1 MLFTRT
7 IRSKMITGLS
17 LILIMLVILILSG
30 IPGLDSHR
38 NTVRDMSRDIKMMPR
53 RANLNRSVALLFKP
67 LLMRISN
74 TKEAAH
80 LQQQEFAKGLQDVR
94 DSIVTFRQ
102 RYEELPQSPN
112 VQRRKEF
119 VNSQLYDID
128 QRLARLDK
136 MQVSLREPAKRNL
149 ILYQMIA
156 EVGQLEVLVQQIPN
170 SQLSMNQLLDRA
182 HRSYKVRFWW
192 VSGTSA
198 FAAFLFLMLARYSY
212 YHVYCPITK
221 LHSGARRVANGD
233 FGYRVDLGDADD
245 EMSELAEDFNKMT
258 ARLLEKSENLE
269 QQVRMQFDQLTRS
282 ERLAGIGF
290 LSAGVA
296 HEINNP
302 LSAITMASESI
313 LNTLNS
319 TSNKPSLEDCEVMQ
333 EYMKMIQIESSRC
346 VTITR
351 KLKEFARGGGE
362 DERREVDLREIIQE
376 VLSMVSHMKQYDNRK
391 IIFDDKVPSYILA
404 NRAEIKQVVLNLI
417 ANGLEAMEGGEG
429 LTISICE
436 QIDTVTLTFED
447 EGCGMTSEVLEH
459 LFDPF
464 FTSRKSGKGTGL
476 GMSISNRIVSDHGG
490 TLEVASPGKEQ
501 GSTVTLQLPKK
512 GEVVRNAA

>member
-1 MLFTRT
+1 
-7 IRSKMITGLS
+7 MITGLS

-67 LLMRISN
+67 LLMPVSN

-80 LQQQEFAKGLQDVR
+80 LQQQEFAKGIQDVR
-94 DSIVTFRQ
+94 NSILTFRQ
-102 RYEELPQSPN
+102 RYEEIPQSPN
-112 VQRRKEF
+112 VQRRKDF
-119 VNSQLYDID
+119 INSQLYDID
-128 QRLARLDK
+128 QRLIRLDK
-136 MQVSLREPAKRNL
+136 MQASLGQPAKRNL

-156 EVGQLEVLVQQIPN
+156 EVGQLEVLVQQIPD
-170 SQLSMNQLLDRA
+170 SQVSMNQLLDRA
-182 HRSYKVRFWW
+182 HYSYKIRFWW

-212 YHVYCPITK
+212 YHVYLPITK

-233 FGYRVDLGDADD
+233 FGYRVDLGETDD

-258 ARLLEKSENLE
+258 ERLLEKSENLE
-269 QQVRMQFDQLTRS
+269 QQVRMQFAQLTRS

-313 LNTLNS
+313 LNSLNS
-319 TSNKPSLEDCEVMQ
+319 ASNRPSLEDCEVMQ

-351 KLKEFARGGGE
+351 KLKEFARGGSE

-391 IIFDDKVPSYILA
+391 IIFDDKAPSYVLA

-417 ANGLEAMEGGEG
+417 ANGLEAMEEGET
-429 LTISICE
+429 LEVSIYE
-436 QIDTVTLTFED
+436 QIDTVTLAFKD
-447 EGCGMTSEVLEH
+447 EGCGMTSDVLEH

-490 TLEVASPGKEQ
+490 TLEAASPGEGQ
-501 GSTVTLQLPKK
+501 GSTITLQLPKR
-512 GEVVRNAA
+512 GEIVRNAA